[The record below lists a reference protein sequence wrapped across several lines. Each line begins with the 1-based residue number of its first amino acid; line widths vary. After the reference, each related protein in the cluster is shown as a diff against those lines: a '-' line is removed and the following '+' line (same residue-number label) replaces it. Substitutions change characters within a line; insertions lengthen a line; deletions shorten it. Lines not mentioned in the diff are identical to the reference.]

1 MDRASLFSIR
11 GLLVATAAFHLAACG
26 ADQET
31 PDVLQDVPPDIA
43 TDTPAADGAQQDGA
57 DDAGAGFNQ
66 VATPWKPGPA
76 APESDLFDDMGLVGF
91 NRWVQEV
98 QWQFEGDEPVVNHD
112 ALAYFAVGN
121 GRTFSFLGT
130 DYPLTVL
137 HEVYGPDYDRP
148 DLETFSDIRFMATV
162 NREPQKVQTS
172 RIGRFSRSS
181 IVGITN
187 VGQDLKVSAVFAAPM
202 AGDTKFDTSLVAVF
216 RIENTGSTPIPA
228 VGLAMK
234 AKSGFEQS
242 AEGAVVIQRDLR
254 RIWTICPDAE
264 WNPDSRTFEIT
275 AGTLEPGARRDV
287 TFWMFLTDGE
297 PAVDPTP
304 YFRQVAAE
312 ADTREV
318 LSATDSWWKEWFNDG
333 LQIEIG
339 DPMVTDLLES
349 FLYTVKS
356 QIGHNGAMTPLSHY
370 GEYWTRDLSGAARL
384 FAIGSRPDEL
394 KAMLDYHHVAACANQ
409 GFFNASKVNWPLGV
423 PCAVTDWSSLPVM
436 TEKTAAEA
444 PSYVVHM
451 YHRLFDA
458 TGDDSLM
465 REREQM
471 LRYGLQKQAMNAE
484 FLLPFSDDE
493 TFRPAM
499 AMNLGIGGPETM
511 FATLAWSL
519 HSTLLYVAAADGLAR
534 ALGYQD
540 GDDIIQL
547 RDNVAATIESRYW
560 QQAEGFFAPILYMSD
575 LSPHMVPY
583 EDVNLTA
590 SWMNMEDFLGWDR
603 VRSDVDVLA
612 GLAWLD
618 EPGIIQTNA
627 GAFGEL
633 LGYDLSQ
640 GLATGMTP
648 GFSLYALSRHRQDL
662 AQKNFNAFRNIPT
675 ASGNVTE
682 DFATKGFRP
691 LMPAYDDT
699 GEFGEIWARF
709 RPWEGGQDAEAIIF
723 YLTGLWPDAAG
734 RRVTLHPHIP
744 NNLPGATYRG
754 LLAAGCGI
762 DMKLAEMS
770 DATREYELKFTGG
783 KCAGLDVTLKT
794 ATWMCGETDTCEPF
808 VSASGCDIDATA
820 AGTGIARFTADD
832 GMTCT
837 FLAELIQP

>member
-1 MDRASLFSIR
+1 MDTFDAFRIPL
-11 GLLVATAAFHLAACG
+11 LLVAVATLHLAACDVDPG
-26 ADQET
+26 T
-31 PDVLQDVPPDIA
+31 PDVIDDA
-43 TDTPAADGAQQDGA
+43 AADIGSDISSDIVTDHGSN
-57 DDAGAGFNQ
+57 DTGSGFFH
-66 VATPWKPGPA
+66 VANRWTPGPA
-76 APESDLFDDMGLVGF
+76 APESDLFDEFGLTGF

-98 QWQFEGDEPVVNHD
+98 QWKFEDGEPVVSHD
-112 ALAYFAVGN
+112 ALAYFAIGN

-148 DLETFSDIRFMATV
+148 DLETFSDIRFVATIDGS
-162 NREPQKVQTS
+162 PQRVTTS

-187 VGQDLKVSAVFAAPM
+187 DGQDLKVSAIFAAPM
-202 AGDTKFDTSLVAVF
+202 VDDTRLHTSLLAVF
-216 RIENTGSTPIPA
+216 RVTNTGSSPISG
-228 VGLAMK
+228 VSMAMK
-234 AKSGFEQS
+234 PRSGFEQS
-242 AEGAVVIQRDLR
+242 SEDSAVIRRDLR
-254 RIWTICPDAE
+254 RIWAVSPGAT
-264 WNPDSRTFEIT
+264 WNDDSRTFSIPGE
-275 AGTLEPGARRDV
+275 TLVPGASMDV

-297 PAVDPTP
+297 PATDPTP
-304 YFRQVAAE
+304 YFRQVATE
-312 ADTREV
+312 ADIKGVISETG
-318 LSATDSWWKEWFNDG
+318 SWWNDWFDAG
-333 LQIEIG
+333 LQIELD

-356 QIGHNGAMTPLSHY
+356 QIGFNGAMTPLSHY

-384 FAIGSRPDEL
+384 FAIASRPDEL
-394 KAMLDYHHVAACANQ
+394 QAMLDYHHVAACANK

-519 HSTLLYVAAADGLAR
+519 HSTLLYIAASDGLAR
-534 ALGYQD
+534 ALGY
-540 GDDIIQL
+540 GNDDEIIKL
-547 RDNVAATIESRYW
+547 RDNVAATIESHYW
-560 QQAEGFFAPILYMSD
+560 QQDEGFFAPILYMKD
-575 LSPHMVPY
+575 LAPHMVPY

-590 SWMNMEDFLGWDR
+590 AWMNMEEFLGWDR
-603 VRSDVDVLA
+603 IRSDIDVLV

-618 EPGIIQTNA
+618 EAGIVQTNA
-627 GAFGEL
+627 GAFTEL

-640 GLATGMTP
+640 GIATGMTP
-648 GFSLYALSRHRQDL
+648 GFSLYALSRHRPDL
-662 AQKNFNAFRNIPT
+662 AWKNFNAFRNIPT

-682 DFATKGFRP
+682 DFATRGFRP
-691 LMPAYDDT
+691 LMPAYDDS

-709 RPWEGGQDAEAIIF
+709 RPWEGGQDAEAILF

-734 RRVTLHPHIP
+734 HRVALQPHLP
-744 NNLPGATYRG
+744 NNLPGAAYRG
-754 LLAAGCGI
+754 LLAAGCSI
-762 DMKLAEMS
+762 DMILKEKA
-770 DATREYELKFTGG
+770 DATREYRLVFTGP

-794 ATWMCGETDTCEPF
+794 ATWTCGESDTCEP
-808 VSASGCDIDATA
+808 VVTASGCTLDSNLS
-820 AGTGIARFTADD
+820 GRGIARFTASD
-832 GMTCT
+832 GLDCRLDAK
-837 FLAELIQP
+837 LAQP